1 MIKQVIVA
9 RKDLEMP
16 PGKLAAQAAHAS
28 VNAIMNGLNSENS
41 YDFKTD
47 LKEWYQYG
55 YTKICLA
62 VNSEEELNTIYEA
75 AEKAN
80 LPCSYIV
87 DEGRTC
93 FNHVATSTCVGI
105 GPADNQLIDQITGAL
120 KLY

>member
-47 LKEWYQYG
+47 LKESIW
-55 YTKICLA
+55 
-62 VNSEEELNTIYEA
+62 IY
-75 AEKAN
+75 KN
-80 LPCSYIV
+80 LFSC
-87 DEGRTC
+87 
-93 FNHVATSTCVGI
+93 
-105 GPADNQLIDQITGAL
+105 
-120 KLY
+120 